1 MEMKYAYDVVLNFND
16 KFYNFYEWNTN
27 DTITY
32 VKKIPIYKVTNG
44 IINEII
50 TNNISLD
57 VSFIE
62 TIPVSYIYKE
72 MFIEKVYGLMIMT
85 STDSSIALNFDNN
98 GKVLKISDIML
109 DDLEEITNLVNKMKY
124 TNIKYEVLS
133 KKEDR
138 LVIRNDVNMYNF
150 INNKIDSI
158 NNKDE
163 IKYIYYECFL
173 KNDCNNINDMKK
185 NIKKYYTKDPEKLY
199 KLLMLYN

>member
-1 MEMKYAYDVVLNFND
+1 MKYAYDVVLNFND
-16 KFYNFYEWNTN
+16 DFYNFYEWNTN

-62 TIPVSYIYKE
+62 TIPISYIYKE

>member
-1 MEMKYAYDVVLNFND
+1 MKYAYDVVLNFND
-16 KFYNFYEWNTN
+16 DFYNFYEWNTN

-62 TIPVSYIYKE
+62 TIPISYIYKE

-150 INNKIDSI
+150 IYNKIDSI

>member
-1 MEMKYAYDVVLNFND
+1 MKYAYDVVLNFND

>member
-1 MEMKYAYDVVLNFND
+1 MKYIYDVVLNFND
-16 KFYNFYEWNTN
+16 IFYNFYEWDKK

-32 VKKIPIYKVTNG
+32 VKKIPIFKVTND
-44 IINEII
+44 IINDFI

-62 TIPVSYIYKE
+62 TIPLTEVYKE
-72 MFIEKVYGLMIMT
+72 IFVEKVYGLIIIS
-85 STDSSIALNFDNN
+85 STDSSIALNFNKT
-98 GKVLKISDIML
+98 GKILKISDINIE
-109 DDLEEITNLVNKMKY
+109 DTDEITDLVNKMKC

-138 LVIRNDVNMYNF
+138 LVIRNDINMVDF
-150 INNKIDSI
+150 INTKIDSI

-163 IKYIYYECFL
+163 IKYIFYECF
-173 KNDCNNINDMKK
+173 KRCDCSNIKDMKK
-185 NIKKYYTKDPEKLY
+185 LIKKYYYKNPEGLF